1 MDKTLDRLK
10 VLYTRLCEDALPGGK
25 ADSKSV
31 ADIAKH
37 HKVPVEEIQKQYDI
51 GIKVEMEHTD
61 DKDIAHNIA
70 CDHIYEIKDY
80 YTRLNKMEKEAES

>member
-10 VLYTRLCEDALPGGK
+10 VLYSRLCEDALPGGK
-25 ADSKSV
+25 SDNKSL

-37 HKVPVEEIQKQYDI
+37 HKVSVDEIQKQYDI
-51 GIKVEMEHTD
+51 GIKIEMEHTD

-80 YTRLNKMEKEAES
+80 YTRLKKMEKESE